1 MKCKGQIIVELFDKD
16 GNLKQRS
23 VADNLVT
30 DKGDAFFAALARGG
44 SLGTFGMKL
53 GTATTTP
60 SKVYNNAGAYIASG
74 DYISGSAA
82 AMASTYPKQ
91 GASVNIAQYQAAW
104 TAGVATNATIN
115 RVALV
120 DNTTDAAEADGTHTW
135 AIALLPDRPINKG
148 SNDTLQVTWNITFLG
163 A

>member
-44 SLGTFGMKL
+44 ALGTFGMKL
-53 GTATTTP
+53 GTATTAP
-60 SKVYNNAGAYIASG
+60 SKLTNNTGGYIGAG

-82 AMASTYPKQ
+82 AMAASFPKQ
-91 GASVNIAQYQAAW
+91 GSAVNVSQYQASW
-104 TAGVATNATIN
+104 TAGVATNGTIN

-120 DNTTDAAEADGTHTW
+120 NNTIDAGETDGANTW

-148 SNDTLQVTWNITFLG
+148 SSDTLQVTWNITFLG